1 MKPIARKNNLVV
13 QKDTGEL
20 FIEDLTNKKSIYLNP
35 TSAYVWEKC
44 DGRRNES
51 EIAQEMGRE
60 LGVSVS
66 EQVIRMAFS
75 KLSSESLFTNEYYVN

>member
-20 FIEDLTNKKSIYLNP
+20 FIEDLANKKTIYLNP

-44 DGRRNES
+44 DGRKNES

-75 KLSSESLFTNEYYVN
+75 KLSSESLFIT

>member
-1 MKPIARKNNLVV
+1 MKPIARKENLVV

-20 FIEDLTNKKSIYLNP
+20 FIEDLVSHRMIYLNP

-44 DGRRNES
+44 DGQKD
-51 EIAQEMGRE
+51 EIQIAREMGEE

-66 EQVIRMAFS
+66 EKVVTMALN
-75 KLSSESLFTNEYYVN
+75 KLFQESLLETSFH

>member
-1 MKPIARKNNLVV
+1 MKPIARRNDLVV

-20 FIEDLTNKKSIYLNP
+20 FIEDLVSKKMIYLNP

-44 DGRRNES
+44 DGRKNER
-51 EIAQEMGRE
+51 EIARELGQE

-66 EQVIRMAFS
+66 ERVVMLALDR
-75 KLSSESLFTNEYYVN
+75 LSEEHLLEPEYV